1 MILEDLYKIEK
12 ELKENIR
19 FCNSRHKLLDSL
31 FYQRELLK
39 IRKEINKKEKM
50 LKDKK

>member
-1 MILEDLYKIEK
+1 MNLNDLYELQK

-39 IRKEINKKEKM
+39 VEKKIEKIKKETKR
-50 LKDKK
+50 K